1 MHENTALCSLYESP
15 QPHFLLCIYGGEE
28 ISICM
33 FFPLLINYKVQIF
46 SLIFKGDIFTL
57 VSS

>member
-46 SLIFKGDIFTL
+46 
-57 VSS
+57 